1 MAHVRHELGL
11 AQLVLV
17 LPLRLWA
24 QVRRFSRGHIIVALV
39 AAERSGVD
47 DALVEDCGRLDAE
60 DAIDG
65 FFALSWRPRVELT
78 RLRVGCIL
86 ATAEVALLLSTL
98 RRLDNLGLT
107 VTLAKSVDHAAN
119 GNFACQSPTLVGRVR
134 IIRLSALL
142 IRHEL
147 GRHISLLLYRLLKAV
162 GRFKA

>member
-65 FFALSWRPRVELT
+65 FFALGRRSRVELT
-78 RLRVGCIL
+78 RLRADCLL
-86 ATAEVALLLSTL
+86 ATAEVALLLST
-98 RRLDNLGLT
+98 
-107 VTLAKSVDHAAN
+107 
-119 GNFACQSPTLVGRVR
+119 
-134 IIRLSALL
+134 
-142 IRHEL
+142 
-147 GRHISLLLYRLLKAV
+147 
-162 GRFKA
+162 